1 MITTD
6 ERQRLTRLIELTPP
20 GARRTQYE
28 ARLTQ
33 LATASG
39 TGELAA
45 LRAERDR
52 LLARW
57 EKGCD
62 FLDDLRERTGQD
74 SPEFDRYFAEWERI
88 DADLRGVLDRIEI
101 AEMNERIKRE
111 GLAPV
116 LGDDVPYPVVA

>member
-1 MITTD
+1 MAYQMHLPTD
-6 ERQRLTRLIELTPP
+6 LQ
-20 GARRTQYE
+20 
-28 ARLTQ
+28 
-33 LATASG
+33 TASG

-57 EKGCD
+57 EKGCA
-62 FLDDLRERTGQD
+62 FLDGLRERKGQD
-74 SPEFDRYFAEWERI
+74 CPEYDRLFAEWERI
-88 DADLRGVLDRIEI
+88 DADLRRVLDRIEC

-116 LGDDVPYPVVA
+116 IGDNAMSLEINGQVSI